1 MNLTQLEKFTIDK
14 QMDYEINSSFPPQV
28 TEDLKPLIEFRIKLL
43 LKSDICIQPGES
55 QLVQTACTLNKKIPN
70 MSIHIKQY
78 EKLPWNLIFE
88 SEKHIPH
95 KSSGRI
101 SVKVI
106 NCSPY
111 PLSLPTSSPIGY
123 LILQPSTSDIYKD

>member
-55 QLVQTACTLNKKIPN
+55 QLIQTACTLNKKKYQTCQYISNN
-70 MSIHIKQY
+70 M
-78 EKLPWNLIFE
+78 
-88 SEKHIPH
+88 
-95 KSSGRI
+95 KSFPGI
-101 SVKVI
+101 
-106 NCSPY
+106 
-111 PLSLPTSSPIGY
+111 LSLNLKNIY
-123 LILQPSTSDIYKD
+123 LTNQVEGLV